1 MMIMMTITKLVEQEV
16 EIEIDMTD
24 ILADCDLSEILE
36 ELNGL
41 GYGPDIAL
49 WCKKMGLI
57 NSDSHLSTAKDT
69 ATELYS
75 RIKEISSL
83 LQDLRGDLI
92 QI

>member
-1 MMIMMTITKLVEQEV
+1 MMTITKLVEQEV

-36 ELNGL
+36 ELNCL
-41 GYGPDIAL
+41 GFGPDIAL
-49 WCKKMGLI
+49 WCKKMGLVS
-57 NSDSHLSTAKDT
+57 NDSHLSTAKDT

-75 RIKEISSL
+75 RVKEIGSL
-83 LQDLRGDLI
+83 LQDLRGDLS